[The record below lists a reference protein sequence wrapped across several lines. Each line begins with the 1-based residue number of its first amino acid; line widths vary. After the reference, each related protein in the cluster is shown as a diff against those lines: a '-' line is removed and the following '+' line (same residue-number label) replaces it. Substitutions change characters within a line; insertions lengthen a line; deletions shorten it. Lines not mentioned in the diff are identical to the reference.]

1 MNAIENSVAE
11 YGWWAVLLFVVL
23 GTYFWRGLGVLLAGH
38 VSQDSEVFKWLSA
51 VTYALVGAL
60 TFKLIL
66 LPIGA
71 LAQVPMIYRII
82 VCCICLVYMTKFKSG
97 LSLGLILGSVL
108 MAAYGLFLSY
118 QSS

>member
-1 MNAIENSVAE
+1 MNAFESSIAE
-11 YGWWAVLLFVVL
+11 FGWWAILLFVVL
-23 GTYFWRGLGVLLAGH
+23 ATYFWRGLGVLLAGH
-38 VSQDSEVFKWLSA
+38 VSQNSELFKWLST

-82 VCCICLVYMTKFKSG
+82 VCCVCLFYMTKFKSG
-97 LSLGLILGSVL
+97 LSRGLILGSLL
-108 MAAYGLFLSY
+108 MTAYGLFLFY
-118 QSS
+118 QST